1 MNLLDLIMFLIVA
14 VIAIISAKKGFLLSL
29 FNIISFV
36 ISGFL
41 AKIFSSPV
49 SAYVY
54 DSYCRE
60 KIIAKMYEI
69 MPSGSVE
76 GEISNAVLE
85 TLESLPEFVMS
96 MISHFN
102 IIDTN
107 NLFAM
112 NEGANLTVEAI
123 EQTYLEPI
131 MLKVIA
137 VVAIIVLFIIFAVI
151 LKFVFSLIN
160 KLLTRKKHKIIRGT
174 NMLLGA
180 ALGAVKG
187 SFIAGIVCA
196 VLNIAAPALNN
207 ETLIEF
213 VSGSAICNIIAQ
225 LLN

>member
-1 MNLLDLIMFLIVA
+1 MNILDLIVFLVVA

-41 AKIFSSPV
+41 AKIFSIPV

-54 DSYCRE
+54 DGYCRE
-60 KIIAKMYEI
+60 KIIAKMYEF

-76 GEISNAVLE
+76 GEISNAVLK
-85 TLESLPEFVMS
+85 TLGALPEFVMS
-96 MISHFN
+96 MISHFD
-102 IIDTN
+102 IINPNDLVNMDT
-107 NLFAM
+107 
-112 NEGANLTVEAI
+112 GVNLTVEAI

-131 MLKVIA
+131 MLKVIS

-180 ALGAVKG
+180 SLGVVKG
-187 SFIAGIVCA
+187 SLIAGLICA
-196 VLNIAAPALNN
+196 VLNIAAPAINN
-207 ETLIEF
+207 ETLNEF
-213 VSGSAICNIIAQ
+213 VSGSAICNIITE

>member
-1 MNLLDLIMFLIVA
+1 MNLLDLIMFLVVA
-14 VIAIISAKKGFLLSL
+14 VIAIISAKKGFLMAL

-41 AKIFSSPV
+41 ARIFSSPV

-54 DSYCRE
+54 DGYCRE

-76 GEISNAVLE
+76 GEISKVVLD

-96 MISHFN
+96 MINRFD
-102 IIDTN
+102 IINLNDLDT
-107 NLFAM
+107 M
-112 NEGANLTVEAI
+112 NSGANLTVEAI
-123 EQTYLEPI
+123 EQTYLEPV
-131 MLKVIA
+131 MLKVIS
-137 VVAIIVLFIIFAVI
+137 VVAIIVLFVIFAVI

-187 SFIAGIVCA
+187 SFIAGVICA

-207 ETLIEF
+207 ETLNEF
-213 VSGSAICNIIAQ
+213 VGGSAICNIIAQ